1 MAIELKYA
9 KGHPVAHSSGNGM
22 SEQDEKDHKSW
33 VKKYHVKESSPAR
46 SKALEKKYAPSEL
59 KTIGQNYKKLF
70 DEQRYVDNRSSRRKH
85 AREYNKE
92 HGTKENR

>member
-1 MAIELKYA
+1 MKDLEQKKKEVAEKMA
-9 KGHPVAHSSGNGM
+9 P
-22 SEQDEKDHKSW
+22 
-33 VKKYHVKESSPAR
+33 R

-92 HGTKENR
+92 HGTKDNR

>member
-1 MAIELKYA
+1 MNY
-9 KGHPVAHSSGNGM
+9 
-22 SEQDEKDHKSW
+22 SEEEIKEHHRQNKVNNDNMVKWDREREKKRVSN
-33 VKKYHVKESSPAR
+33 VAR
-46 SKALEKKYAPSEL
+46 SKALEKGKKYAPSEL

-92 HGTKENR
+92 HGTKDNR

>member
-1 MAIELKYA
+1 M
-9 KGHPVAHSSGNGM
+9 
-22 SEQDEKDHKSW
+22 EKECSRCQAGDNPNHTHNTEYGKL
-33 VKKYHVKESSPAR
+33 AR
-46 SKALEKKYAPSEL
+46 SKSKSSLSNPNHTSYARSRALEKKYAPSEL

-92 HGTKENR
+92 HGTKDNR